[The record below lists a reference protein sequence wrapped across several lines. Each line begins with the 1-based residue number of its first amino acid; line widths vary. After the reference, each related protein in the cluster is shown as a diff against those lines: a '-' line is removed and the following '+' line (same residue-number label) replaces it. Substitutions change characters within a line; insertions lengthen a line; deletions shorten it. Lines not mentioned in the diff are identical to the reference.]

1 MLPSW
6 LTPAIVGVAA
16 WAASASQE
24 LLTSVLPAAVVAVS
38 AFADYVLWVRIGRPW
53 HEPTV
58 IVLLLPAL
66 AAAIWIAVGGL
77 VTGVDRTD
85 EARLLVEVGP
95 GLALTGLVTT
105 LISYHGRHRP

>member
-6 LTPAIVGVAA
+6 LTPAIVAVAA

-24 LLTSVLPAAVVAVS
+24 LLTSVLPAAVVAVF

-66 AAAIWIAVGGL
+66 VAGIWIAVGGL
-77 VTGVDRTD
+77 VTGIDRTD

>member
-24 LLTSVLPAAVVAVS
+24 LLTSVLPAAVVAVL
-38 AFADYVLWVRIGRPW
+38 AFADHVLWVRRGRPW
-53 HEPTV
+53 HEPSV

-66 AAAIWIAVGGL
+66 AAAVWIAVGGL
-77 VTGVDRTD
+77 ITGVDRSD

-95 GLALTGLVTT
+95 GLALTGLITT